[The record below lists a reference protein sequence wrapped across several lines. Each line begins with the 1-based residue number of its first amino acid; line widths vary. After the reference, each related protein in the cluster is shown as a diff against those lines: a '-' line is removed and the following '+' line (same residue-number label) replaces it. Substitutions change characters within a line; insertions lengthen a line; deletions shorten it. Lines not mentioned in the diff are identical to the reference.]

1 MSYRIKLI
9 KGMSYTGN
17 GIQATKRNPE
27 VTVEDKATAE
37 KAVASGFFKLIEE
50 AAETSEQGSGDDG
63 EADGQEDGEDYQP
76 TEDEIAVENMS
87 LAQLKDVAAQM
98 GISKSGLKTKA
109 DYIAAIEAAADAAD
123 EAAGSPTMVGLQ
135 EA

>member
-17 GIQATKRNPE
+17 GIQATKKNPE
-27 VTVEDKATAE
+27 ITVEDKATAE

-50 AAETSEQGSGDDG
+50 TTEQETGD
-63 EADGQEDGEDYQP
+63 EDGQEYDEAQAI
-76 TEDEIAVENMS
+76 EEEIAVENLS
-87 LAQLKDVAAQM
+87 LAQLKDIAAQM

-123 EAAGSPTMVGLQ
+123 EAAGSQTMVELQ

>member
-17 GIQATKRNPE
+17 GIQATKKNPE
-27 VTVEDKATAE
+27 ITVEDKATAE

-50 AAETSEQGSGDDG
+50 VAEQESGD
-63 EADGQEDGEDYQP
+63 EDGQEADQQDGEEYQP
-76 TEDEIAVENMS
+76 TEEEIAVENMS
-87 LAQLKDVAAQM
+87 LAQLKDIAAQM

-123 EAAGSPTMVGLQ
+123 EAAGSPTMVELQ